1 MLTSVGRILSL
12 LGVVW
17 CTTGIIQDVSWAA
30 FLGGLGIGIGSTLLE
45 IGRERE
51 LKRIYRR

>member
-1 MLTSVGRILSL
+1 MLTVGRILSL

-17 CTTGIIQDVSWAA
+17 CTTEIIQDVSWAA

-45 IGRERE
+45 IGREKE
-51 LKRIYRR
+51 LKKIYKR